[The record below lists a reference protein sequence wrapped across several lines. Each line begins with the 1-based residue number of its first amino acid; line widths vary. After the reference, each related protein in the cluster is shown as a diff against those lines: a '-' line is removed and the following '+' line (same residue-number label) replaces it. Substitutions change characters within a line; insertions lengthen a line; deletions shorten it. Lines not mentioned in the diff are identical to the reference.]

1 VEVRTGQCFGEKPRL
16 AMERRVLVSS
26 LASGSRRP
34 VALERTAGRR
44 GRELEENNGKS
55 AGTARSVTKNNSA
68 GRGPGRQRETARN
81 PSHPTARH
89 GAAQVARKT
98 GLSAALPHQAAP
110 PLLVLPLPSANPTL
124 FMPASASAPAES
136 MARAALRLGARAL
149 ALLVVLVS
157 GAPASLSAVSS
168 ARLNSALRL
177 LPPC

>member
-1 VEVRTGQCFGEKPRL
+1 VDENSRKTMENQLARQDPSLRTIPLAEGQ
-16 AMERRVLVSS
+16 A
-26 LASGSRRP
+26 GS
-34 VALERTAGRR
+34 A
-44 GRELEENNGKS
+44 KQ
-55 AGTARSVTKNNSA
+55 TK
-68 GRGPGRQRETARN
+68 T
-81 PSHPTARH
+81 HPTARH

-110 PLLVLPLPSANPTL
+110 PLLVLPLPSANPPL

-136 MARAALRLGARAL
+136 MARAALRLSARAL